1 MAAKKKSEPKP
12 KEKIETLEEDDNS
25 GNIANDILCDEVEDD
40 DGNITAQ
47 NNIKDVI
54 NEISK
59 ALFERY
65 PKKTSNLSNDNI
77 DGIVQAECLNEYM
90 DKNFGYRYSVLDILV
105 KSKREYV
112 LSSNGYGIAAFIE
125 SIKSVQATI
134 EQHEI
139 PQQFQR
145 MMNR

>member
-1 MAAKKKSEPKP
+1 MVTKKKVKP
-12 KEKIETLEEDDNS
+12 IEEETPDFTE
-25 GNIANDILCDEVEDD
+25 GNIANDILCDNEDEEEVLVQ
-40 DGNITAQ
+40 Q

-59 ALFERY
+59 ALFDKY

-77 DGIVQAECLNEYM
+77 DGMVQAECLNEYM
-90 DKNFGYRYSVLDILV
+90 EKNFGYRYSVLDVLV
-105 KSKREYV
+105 KAKREYV
-112 LSSNGYGIAAFIE
+112 ISSGGYGIAAFIE

-139 PQQFQR
+139 PAQFQR
-145 MMNR
+145 MMNK